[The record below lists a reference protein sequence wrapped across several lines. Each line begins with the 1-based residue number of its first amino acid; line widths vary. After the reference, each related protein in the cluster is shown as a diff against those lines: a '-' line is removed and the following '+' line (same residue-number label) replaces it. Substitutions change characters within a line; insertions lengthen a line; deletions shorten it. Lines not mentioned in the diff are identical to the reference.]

1 MTGET
6 EDPLKRELLRLDI
19 LLRRKQEWWEHPRN
33 FAIVLSVVAALV
45 GAGAGLL
52 GYKIGT
58 APPQQIIVHLDQPL
72 ALKP

>member
-6 EDPLKRELLRLDI
+6 EDLLKRELLRLDI

-33 FAIVLSVVAALV
+33 FAIVLGVVAALV

-58 APPQQIIVHLDQPL
+58 APPQQIIVHLGGGSDG
-72 ALKP
+72 